1 VLGVV
6 ARGEDP
12 VPHGHEYES
21 NSLSMRVI
29 LPVLASI
36 ATMAWVPKDDAI
48 VYRTEVLAIIGAL
61 ADLVVDVRAI
71 REWLEGDDEAEE
83 DQERS

>member
-1 VLGVV
+1 
-6 ARGEDP
+6 
-12 VPHGHEYES
+12 
-21 NSLSMRVI
+21 
-29 LPVLASI
+29 
-36 ATMAWVPKDDAI
+36 MAAVPKDDAI

-61 ADLVVDVRAI
+61 AHLVVDVRAI

>member
-1 VLGVV
+1 MPPLPARAERVI

-12 VPHGHEYES
+12 VPRVHASHLADMWERSNYEA
-21 NSLSMRVI
+21 V
-29 LPVLASI
+29 A
-36 ATMAWVPKDDAI
+36 DDAI

-61 ADLVVDVRAI
+61 SDLVVDVRAI
-71 REWLEGDDEAEE
+71 REWLEGDDEEEE